1 MTAKSWRS
9 ACLRPTYQSGNLL
22 TCNGISKVTIA
33 WAIHRLNG
41 IVTPANAAYSA
52 PELTH
57 QIKSSG
63 AKALFVGGPQL
74 QIGLEAAKAAGI
86 PKDKIWLMGMAGFE
100 KADGFVTVEDLI
112 AEGTKLSP
120 LDALQWTKGQ
130 GERQPAFL
138 SYSSGTSGL
147 PKAVMVSHR
156 NVIANGMQHVAFDI
170 VSRKKAGIST
180 QTVLG
185 LLPLSHIYALV
196 VIAHNCIYRGDEV
209 VVLPKFELPTYLS
222 AIERFKINHL
232 FLVGLPRNCP
242 SGCTLCRSADMIRSP
257 GTANRDTHD
266 QGTGRVQKVQS

>member
-1 MTAKSWRS
+1 
-9 ACLRPTYQSGNLL
+9 
-22 TCNGISKVTIA
+22 
-33 WAIHRLNG
+33 
-41 IVTPANAAYSA
+41 
-52 PELTH
+52 
-57 QIKSSG
+57 
-63 AKALFVGGPQL
+63 
-74 QIGLEAAKAAGI
+74 
-86 PKDKIWLMGMAGFE
+86 MGMAGFE

-112 AEGTKLSP
+112 AEGAKLSP

-156 NVIANGMQHVAFDI
+156 NVIANAMQHVAYES
-170 VSRKKAGIST
+170 VSRKKLGIST

-185 LLPLSHIYALV
+185 LLPMSHIYALV

-209 VVLPKFELPTYLS
+209 VVLPKFEMPTYLS

-232 FLVGLPRNCP
+232 FLVGSLKNPFFESMFCP
-242 SGCTLCRSADMIRSP
+242 STDTTRSS

-266 QGTGRVQKVQS
+266 QGAGRV

>member
-1 MTAKSWRS
+1 MT
-9 ACLRPTYQSGNLL
+9 N
-22 TCNGISKVTIA
+22 TCAESKVTIS

-57 QIKSSG
+57 QLKSSG

-86 PKDKIWLMGMAGFE
+86 PKDKIWLMGMPGFE

-112 AEGTKLSP
+112 AEGAKLSP
-120 LDALQWTKGQ
+120 LDALQWKKGQ

-156 NVIANGMQHVAFDI
+156 NVIANAMQHVAYES
-170 VSRKKAGIST
+170 VSRKKLGIST

-196 VIAHNCIYRGDEV
+196 VIAHNCTYRGDEV
-209 VVLPKFELPTYLS
+209 VVLPKFEMPTYLS

-232 FLVGLPRNCP
+232 FLVRLLRNCL
-242 SGCTLCRSADMIRSP
+242 SKYRICWSTDTFRSL
-257 GTANRDTHD
+257 GTANRDTND
-266 QGTGRVQKVQS
+266 QGAG